1 MVPTKQIAFYDE
13 HPFDWVP
20 ADGIARIQ
28 SLVSAPLIDLI
39 DTLDQNSLILDIGCG
54 PGRVLGFLVKRGLHC
69 IGIDRSVVSIN
80 LATSR
85 YSCPGA
91 VADNLCLPFPD
102 AIADIVISDG
112 VIHHT
117 QDPRGAFAENLR
129 VLKPGG
135 RMYLGVYKPFGRY
148 PLLYKFPGCLIRRG
162 LFHRWSQPLVVLF
175 AQVPYFLVH
184 FIRSRGKRT
193 WAGSINLF
201 YDYFVTPRVAFLGRQ
216 VIEEWS
222 AKQTARVV
230 RYDENR
236 GQNVHS
242 FLLEKEPR
250 STGRSDPV
258 NPGVEETRI
267 TEQRMSNG

>member
-1 MVPTKQIAFYDE
+1 MVPAEQTVFYDE
-13 HPFDWVP
+13 HPFDWTP
-20 ADGIARIQ
+20 LDGTVRIQ
-28 SLVSAPLIDLI
+28 SLVSRPLVDLI
-39 DTLDQNSLILDIGCG
+39 DTLDSSSLILDIGCG

-69 IGIDRSVVSIN
+69 IGIDRSRVSVN

-85 YSCPGA
+85 YGCPGA
-91 VADNLCLPFPD
+91 VADNLRLPLPD
-102 AIADIVISDG
+102 AVADIIISDG

-117 QDPRGAFAENLR
+117 EDPRGAFAENLR

-148 PLLYKFPGCLIRRG
+148 PLLYKFPGTLIRRG
-162 LFHRWSQPLVVLF
+162 LLYDWCRPLVVAL

-201 YDYFVTPRVAFLGRQ
+201 YDYFVTPRVVFLSRQ
-216 VIEEWS
+216 VIEEWC
-222 AKQTARVV
+222 ADQTARIVL
-230 RYDENR
+230 YSENQ

-250 STGRSDPV
+250 PTREGDLV
-258 NPGVEETRI
+258 NPVAEETLFAER
-267 TEQRMSNG
+267 RASNG

>member
-1 MVPTKQIAFYDE
+1 MVPSEQNVFYDE
-13 HPFDWVP
+13 HPFDWIP
-20 ADGIARIQ
+20 LDGTVRIQ
-28 SLVSAPLIDLI
+28 SVVSRPLVDLI
-39 DTLDQNSLILDIGCG
+39 DTLDSDSLILDIGCG

-69 IGIDRSVVSIN
+69 IGIDRSRVSIN

-85 YSCPGA
+85 YGCPGA
-91 VADNLCLPFPD
+91 VADNLRLPLPD
-102 AIADIVISDG
+102 AVADIIISDG

-117 QDPRGAFAENLR
+117 EDPRGAFAENLR

-148 PLLYKFPGCLIRRG
+148 PLLYKFPGSLIRRG
-162 LFHRWSQPLVVLF
+162 LQNGWCRPLVMAF

-184 FIRSRGKRT
+184 LIRSRGKRS

-201 YDYFVTPRVAFLGRQ
+201 YDYFVTPRVVYLSRQ
-216 VIEEWS
+216 VIEEWC
-222 AKQTARVV
+222 ANQTARVV
-230 RYDENR
+230 HYSENQ

-250 STGRSDPV
+250 PTRERDLV
-258 NPGVEETRI
+258 NPIVEETLFAERR
-267 TEQRMSNG
+267 QSNG

>member
-1 MVPTKQIAFYDE
+1 MIPSERKVFYDE
-13 HPFDWVP
+13 HPFDWAP
-20 ADGIARIQ
+20 LDGTVRIE
-28 SLVSAPLIDLI
+28 SLVSRMLVDLI
-39 DTLDQNSLILDIGCG
+39 DTLDANSLILDIGCG

-69 IGIDRSVVSIN
+69 IGIDGSRVSIN

-85 YSCPGA
+85 CGCPGV
-91 VADNLCLPFPD
+91 VADNLCLPLPD
-102 AIADIVISDG
+102 AVADIIISDG

-117 QDPRGAFAENLR
+117 EDPRGAFAENLR

-148 PLLYKFPGCLIRRG
+148 PLLYKVPGSLIRRG
-162 LFHRWSQPLVVLF
+162 LLHEWCRPLVVAF

-201 YDYFVTPRVAFLGRQ
+201 YDYFVTPRVVFLSRQ
-216 VIEEWS
+216 AIEEWC
-222 AKQTARVV
+222 ANQTARIVH
-230 RYDENR
+230 YSENQ

-250 STGRSDPV
+250 PTREHDLV
-258 NPGVEETRI
+258 NPIVEDTLFAER
-267 TEQRMSNG
+267 RASNG